1 MRRVILFLL
10 LTIVTT
16 LSFAQDSLKWY
27 HSKSKIYYAPP
38 VTTGSIAAAGLV
50 ANVLGIRM
58 LNARPSISEST
69 VLGLDRNNVNAFDRH
84 VFDHDVNDREN
95 SHNFTD
101 WGLYISAV
109 MPFALFI
116 DKDIRKDWFE
126 VSLMYLETQMI
137 AVNLYNYLGPGVF
150 TRYRPITYMY
160 GEGNPPVEMRELTDN
175 NNERSFFSGHTSNT
189 AVGTFFTAKVLLDY
203 HPEWSTLAKVG
214 VYTAAFIPP
223 ALVGYYRTRAY
234 KHFYTDVMMGCTV
247 GALTGIMVPQIHK
260 KLRLKKNKYGGS
272 TSFMPIMQPSMLG
285 LYVKTSI

>member
-1 MRRVILFLL
+1 MHRILFILL
-10 LTIVTT
+10 FST
-16 LSFAQDSLKWY
+16 LSTLSIAQDSLKWY
-27 HSKSKIYYAPP
+27 HSKSDIYYAPP

-58 LNARPSISEST
+58 LNARPPIDEST
-69 VLGLDRNNVNAFDRH
+69 VLGLDKMSVNAFDRH

-101 WGLYISAV
+101 WGLYVSVV

-137 AVNLYNYLGPGVF
+137 AVNVYNYLGPGVF
-150 TRYRPITYMY
+150 TRYRPITYTF
-160 GEGNPPVEMRELTDN
+160 GEGNPPVEMGELTDN
-175 NNERSFFSGHTSNT
+175 NNKRSFFSGHTSNT

-203 HPEWSTLAKVG
+203 HPEWSTGAKIG
-214 VYTAAFIPP
+214 VYTAAAIPP

-234 KHFYTDVMMGCTV
+234 KHFYTDVMVGCAV
-247 GALTGIMVPQIHK
+247 GAATGILIPTLHK
-260 KLRLKKNKYGGS
+260 KLRTKRNKYGGA
-272 TSFMPIMQPSMLG
+272 TSFMPVMQPAMMG
-285 LYVKTSI
+285 LYVKTSL